1 MSNDK
6 TTVGLIVHPDGAHLG
21 IYYSSLAGTEEVS
34 GVYLVDPTSETFDK
48 AKEVLKDKLKGTY
61 RDLPA
66 MLREKSPKFALV
78 SLEAAT
84 APPAI
89 ESALNAGCHV
99 LTEKP
104 ACVKLEDFARLVRL
118 ADSKHL
124 QLMLALA
131 NRLNPPV
138 LEARRLIRTDALG
151 KIYGVD
157 MHIIADQS
165 RLTQTAYQKSW
176 FAHKER
182 AGGGHLIWLGIHW
195 LDLAMHLTGHDIQE
209 VAAFVNNAGGQPI
222 DIEDSATLTWR
233 FVNGSLGTL
242 TSAYF
247 LDKGY
252 HTHIKI
258 WGERGWLQLGDLD
271 REPLRYSLYVRGKTE
286 EFAYEPGQGGYGAF
300 VRAAVRSSLGLGEA
314 PISNSDGLRV
324 LEAVFASYD
333 SAQSGCKEK
342 LKAM

>member
-1 MSNDK
+1 MADEKAN
-6 TTVGLIVHPDGAHLG
+6 VGLIIHPNGAHLG
-21 IYYSSLAGTEEVS
+21 IYYSSLAGANDVSEVY
-34 GVYLVDPTSETFDK
+34 VVDPTGETFDK
-48 AKEVLKDKLKGTY
+48 AKEVLKEKLRGTY
-61 RDLPA
+61 RELPA

-89 ESALNAGCHV
+89 EAALNAGCHV

-138 LEARRLIRTDALG
+138 LEARRLIRTESLG

-157 MHIIADQS
+157 MHLIADQT
-165 RLTQTAYQKSW
+165 RLTQSAYHKSW
-176 FAHKER
+176 FAHKQR

-195 LDLAMHLTGHDIQE
+195 LDLAMHLTGLNIQD
-209 VAAFVNNAGGQPI
+209 VAAFINNAGGQPI

-233 FVNGSLGTL
+233 FDNGSLGTL
-242 TSAYF
+242 TSAYY

-271 REPLRYSLYVRGKTE
+271 REPLRSSLNGTGKVE
-286 EFAYEPGQGGYGAF
+286 EFTYQPGQGGYGAF
-300 VRAAVRSSLGLGEA
+300 VSAAVRSSLGLGEP
-314 PISNSDGLRV
+314 PISNTDGLRV
-324 LEAVFASYD
+324 LETVFASYA
-333 SAQSGCKEK
+333 SAESGSKVRIEK
-342 LKAM
+342 